1 MYHYFNQSYSKS
13 NLYKKVSEMKKIMLK
28 TLSITL
34 LSFAAMTVA
43 NAADTSKAE
52 TNMQIK
58 ACAKKK
64 QGDWT
69 SYGYKGVTFNGTCE
83 PNADGKLQFKFPAP

>member
-1 MYHYFNQSYSKS
+1 
-13 NLYKKVSEMKKIMLK
+13 MKNIMLK

-58 ACAKKK
+58 ACAKKNK
-64 QGDWT
+64 ETGLAMVIKALPLTVLANQT
-69 SYGYKGVTFNGTCE
+69 LMVNYNLSFLHHNFPSYR
-83 PNADGKLQFKFPAP
+83 